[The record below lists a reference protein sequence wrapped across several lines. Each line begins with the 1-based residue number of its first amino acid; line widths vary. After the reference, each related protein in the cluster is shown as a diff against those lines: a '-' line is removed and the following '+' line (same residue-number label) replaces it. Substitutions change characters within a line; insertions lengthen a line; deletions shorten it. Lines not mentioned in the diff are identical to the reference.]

1 MKRIR
6 IFLLSLCLLAA
17 AAVPGQAYR
26 VYRVQPGNTVSQ
38 IAAWYGLTT
47 DLLVKAN
54 RLPNPGYIIPRQVLL
69 IPDPPTR
76 PDEQLHLVRPGES
89 LYSLAV
95 RYGTSVHWLLARNH
109 LPDGTLYA
117 GQMIKVPAGTTKSAP
132 PAPEPAPAPQ
142 APRTE
147 YIWNIPDLM
156 KRHPGHIFLQ
166 GPASKRTVALTF
178 DDGPDTVYTP
188 AILDT
193 LAELGVKATFFLN
206 GNKIPGRD
214 WVVKRIINEGHII
227 GNHSYY
233 HANLRKLGLAQIQAE
248 ITRTEERIASLTG
261 LRPALVRPPY
271 GEMSETGLDWMAGEG
286 YRMINWSVDSNDWRT
301 NNVDGILI
309 NTLPDVQPGSIILFH
324 SAGGEGQDLTA
335 TVKATEDLIYTLWG
349 LGYEIKTVPELLSI
363 PAYR

>member
-6 IFLLSLCLLAA
+6 IFLLSLLLLAA
-17 AAVPGQAYR
+17 AALPGQAYR
-26 VYRVQPGNTVSQ
+26 VYRVQPGNTVGQ

-47 DLLVKAN
+47 DLLVKTN

-69 IPDPPTR
+69 IPDPPTQ
-76 PDEQLHLVRPGES
+76 PDEQLHLVRSGES
-89 LYSLAV
+89 LHSLAAQ
-95 RYGTSVHWLLARNH
+95 YGTSVNWLFARNY

-117 GQMIKVPAGTTKSAP
+117 GQMIKVPARTTKSALS
-132 PAPEPAPAPQ
+132 APAPAPS

-156 KRHPGHIFLQ
+156 KRHPGHVFLR
-166 GPASKRTVALTF
+166 GPANKRTVALTF

-193 LAELGVKATFFLN
+193 LAKLGVKATFFLN
-206 GNKIPGRD
+206 GNKIPGRE

-227 GNHSYY
+227 GNHSYT
-233 HANLRKLGLAQIQAE
+233 HANLRKLNVEQIQAE
-248 ITRTEERIASLTG
+248 ITRTEARIASLTG
-261 LRPALVRPPY
+261 LLPALVRPPY
-271 GEMSETGLDWMAGEG
+271 GEMSESGLDWMTGEG

-301 NNVDGILI
+301 NDVDRILI
-309 NTLPDVQPGSIILFH
+309 STLLDLQPGSIILFH

-335 TVKATEDLIYTLWG
+335 TVKATEDLVYTLWG
-349 LGYEIKTVPELLSI
+349 LGYEIKTIPELLSI